1 MSSLLGKTMQWAL
14 DGPAVDN
21 YNQQTASAAPPLV
34 AGEVRP
40 VVVVGENLEHT
51 PQGTDG
57 HTVNV
62 QVYTDG
68 PQVHYVPSVPVGA
81 LSELGAPTPE
91 PAKPPAECNNSLS
104 VPCPLHGTEHIFDAA
119 TGKFDGANDRGEAPD
134 TTPPPLDTGKTSPVP
149 DAPPKVAGDTS
160 GYTPPPPPPK
170 ASGSG
175 SGETSTAVPAP
186 DSHAGESPVA
196 DGKSTDPK
204 WSEANQG
211 TGDTYNPTSGPYP
224 PPLAGQADNPAPD
237 TAATQ
242 GDRTQANATG
252 TAGSAQTGAQAAG
265 PAATAGTGS
274 PT

>member
-91 PAKPPAECNNSLS
+91 PAKPPVECNNSLS

-119 TGKFDGANDRGEAPD
+119 TGKFDGADDKGEAPD

-149 DAPPKVAGDTS
+149 DAPPKAAGDTS
-160 GYTPPPPPPK
+160 GYTPPPPK
-170 ASGSG
+170 ADGSG